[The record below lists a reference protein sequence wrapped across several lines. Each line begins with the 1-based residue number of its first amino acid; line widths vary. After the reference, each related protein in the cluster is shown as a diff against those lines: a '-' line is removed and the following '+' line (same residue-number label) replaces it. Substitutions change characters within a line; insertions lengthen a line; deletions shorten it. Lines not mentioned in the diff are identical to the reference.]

1 MMTIDDMLSQVA
13 KITGKALNDRPGTQA
28 VKTVSTQK
36 EKVVSEPVKQ
46 PPEGVTY
53 KKSIT
58 LSLAKEIAYCIEQG
72 AKMLG
77 VNVVIAV
84 TNSDGRLILLN
95 AMDNS
100 FIASI
105 QAAQDKAYTSA
116 ALKMTTEKALSL
128 SRGGALDGLTNGN
141 GILLLGGGCPLMAG
155 DTVAGAV
162 GVSGGTKD
170 QDILLAKTG
179 ERYFR
184 ERINMN

>member
-13 KITGKALNDRPGTQA
+13 KITGKALNEKPVTSA
-28 VKTVSTQK
+28 VKEVST
-36 EKVVSEPVKQ
+36 EKTQINETVKPVF
-46 PPEGVTY
+46 EGIAD
-53 KKSIT
+53 KKSVT
-58 LSLAKEIAYCIEQG
+58 LSLAKEISHCIEQG

-77 VNVVIAV
+77 INVVIAV
-84 TNSDGRLILLN
+84 TNSDGRLLLLH

-116 ALKMTTEKALSL
+116 ALKMTTEEALSL

-141 GILLLGGGCPLMAG
+141 GILLLGGGYPLMLG
-155 DTVAGAV
+155 ENIAGAV

-170 QDILLAKTG
+170 QDILLAKIG
-179 ERYFR
+179 EKYFQ

>member
-13 KITGKALNDRPGTQA
+13 KITGKALNEKPVTNA
-28 VKTVSTQK
+28 VKAQSKETVKSDLTVK
-36 EKVVSEPVKQ
+36 PVFN
-46 PPEGVTY
+46 GIAD
-53 KKSIT
+53 KKTVT
-58 LSLAKEIAYCIEQG
+58 LSLAKEISYCIEQG

-84 TNSDGRLILLN
+84 TNSDGRLLLLH

-100 FIASI
+100 FIASL
-105 QAAQDKAYTSA
+105 QAAQDKAYTAA

-128 SRGGALDGLTNGN
+128 SRGGDLDGLTNGN
-141 GILLLGGGCPLMAG
+141 GILLLGGGCPLMIG
-155 DTVAGAV
+155 ENIAGAV

-170 QDILLAKTG
+170 QDILLAKIG
-179 ERYFR
+179 ETYFQ

>member
-13 KITGKALNDRPGTQA
+13 KITGKALNEKPVTSA
-28 VKTVSTQK
+28 VKEVST
-36 EKVVSEPVKQ
+36 EKTQPKQTVK
-46 PPEGVTY
+46 PMFNGIAD
-53 KKSIT
+53 KKSVT
-58 LSLAKEIAYCIEQG
+58 LELAKEISYCIEQG
-72 AKMLG
+72 AKKLG

-84 TNSDGRLILLN
+84 TNGDGRLLLLH

-141 GILLLGGGCPLMAG
+141 GILLLGGGCPLMLG
-155 DTVAGAV
+155 ENIAGAV

-170 QDILLAKTG
+170 QDILLAKIG
-179 ERYFR
+179 EAYFNTR
-184 ERINMN
+184 VNME